1 MYLWT
6 LVICWCVFFHIL
18 TSLWGRHL
26 WRLDSGPAINRCRYD
41 TIYFLHFFSLIPLDE
56 FASYYLLHSS
66 NFSLPTLSSVSVTV
80 WPCVML
86 SCLSCLSCLS
96 LSLSLS
102 LFLSCS
108 AFLFITLTTLIL
120 LSQKRFLRFQPN
132 FVFIP
137 LCCFPLSLSTS
148 CFFEICFSSFAA
160 LVHPFLRVYFLFYYF
175 IFYSLFFFLYIFS
188 LSFIFYLFVYLFFF
202 LFILLYFISSFIL
215 STR

>member
-1 MYLWT
+1 
-6 LVICWCVFFHIL
+6 
-18 TSLWGRHL
+18 
-26 WRLDSGPAINRCRYD
+26 
-41 TIYFLHFFSLIPLDE
+41 
-56 FASYYLLHSS
+56 
-66 NFSLPTLSSVSVTV
+66 
-80 WPCVML
+80 VML

-120 LSQKRFLRFQPN
+120 LSRKRFLRFQPN

-160 LVHPFLRVYFLFYYF
+160 LVHPFLRVFFFILFYF
-175 IFYSLFFFLYIFS
+175 IF
-188 LSFIFYLFVYLFFF
+188 FIVIYLQ
-202 LFILLYFISSFIL
+202 
-215 STR
+215 TK